1 MSLKKLFKYQKQ
13 KTPPDLSEVMDSVT
27 LEVDPAFDRWRIDIY
42 ITTLMDWSSRTR
54 IQGLIN
60 TGRILKN
67 GRKTV
72 PGRKVRSGDK
82 ITVMIPPPNPKDL
95 DVLEKV
101 EQVIGQEQA
110 VDLIKKAAS
119 CPNDFIVVINKPP
132 NLLVHPVGGRR
143 FCAVVNLLHKEYRK
157 PNEPDKD
164 IVPTLAHRIDIETSG
179 ALLAVKDMKFR
190 TEFAELFYKRRIVKK
205 YLAISEGNLPFDEI
219 FVNLPIGPHIN
230 HDMTTA
236 RSVNYTEGQDAQ
248 TIFKVQ
254 KRLHGFDLVE
264 CTLLTGRQHQIRVH
278 LESIGHPILC
288 DGYYGKRRKL
298 LKSDIPKILAGDD
311 PFTPVYNDDYND
323 FFQNLPKKQIQNGAY
338 RIVDEIPPGVE
349 FQHKL
354 VKKNDEI
361 ETNYYYNAF
370 MEHEIDEDVLMCRT
384 ALHSW
389 TLEFTHPVTKENILI
404 EAPIPD
410 DFKTIIE
417 TLKLD

>member
-1 MSLKKLFKYQKQ
+1 MSLKKLFNYQKQ

-27 LEVDPAFDRWRIDIY
+27 LEVDPAYDRWRIDIY
-42 ITTLMDWSSRTR
+42 ITTLMDWNSRTR
-54 IQGLIN
+54 IQRLIN

-95 DVLEKV
+95 DVLEKGTLDKIF
-101 EQVIGQEQA
+101 E
-110 VDLIKKAAS
+110 D
-119 CPNDFIVVINKPP
+119 DYIVVINKPP

-157 PNEPDKD
+157 PLEPDKD

-179 ALLAVKDMKFR
+179 ALLVVKDMKLR
-190 TEFAELFYKRRIVKK
+190 TKFAELFYKRRIVKK

-236 RSVNYTEGQDAQ
+236 RSVNYKDGQEAQ

-298 LKSDIPKILAGDD
+298 LKSDIPKILAGND
-311 PFTPVYNDDYND
+311 PCTPVYSNDYND
-323 FFQNLPKKQIQNGAY
+323 FFQNLPKKQI
-338 RIVDEIPPGVE
+338 
-349 FQHKL
+349 
-354 VKKNDEI
+354 
-361 ETNYYYNAF
+361 
-370 MEHEIDEDVLMCRT
+370 
-384 ALHSW
+384 
-389 TLEFTHPVTKENILI
+389 
-404 EAPIPD
+404 
-410 DFKTIIE
+410 
-417 TLKLD
+417 